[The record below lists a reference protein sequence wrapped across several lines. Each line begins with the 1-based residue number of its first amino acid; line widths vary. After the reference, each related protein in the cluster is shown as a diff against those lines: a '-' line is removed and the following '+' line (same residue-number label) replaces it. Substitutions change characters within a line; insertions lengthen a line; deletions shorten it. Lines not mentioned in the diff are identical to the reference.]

1 MGDEGRETR
10 EDGGSGGGGK
20 KRVSSR
26 WEWVAGI
33 VASALVLAVLG
44 YLGYQALTE
53 ADTPPLIEV
62 RVDSVGAGGDDWL
75 VRFEVRNRGSETA
88 ANVTIQGA
96 LMNGDGTVQESEAT
110 IDYIPAHG
118 RRVGGLYFGHDPR
131 TMRLELRALGY
142 DAP

>member
-1 MGDEGRETR
+1 MGDEGRQRR
-10 EDGGSGGGGK
+10 EDGGSGGGGR

-26 WEWVAGI
+26 WEWGAGI

-62 RVDSVGAGGDDWL
+62 RVDSVRAGGDDWL
-75 VRFEVRNRGSETA
+75 VRFEARNRGSETA
-88 ANVTIQGA
+88 ANVTIQGT
-96 LMNGDGTVQESEAT
+96 LMNGDSTVQESEAT

-131 TMRLELRALGY
+131 KMRLELRALGY